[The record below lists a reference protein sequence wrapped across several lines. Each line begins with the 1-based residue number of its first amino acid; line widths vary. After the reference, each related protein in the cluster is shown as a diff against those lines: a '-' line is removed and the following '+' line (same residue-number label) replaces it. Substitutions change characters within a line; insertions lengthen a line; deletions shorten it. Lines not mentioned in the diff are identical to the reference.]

1 MASNQCT
8 HPTANDQL
16 VGRKTSVTPSAGC
29 DGGGQGFRHGRRMG
43 LRCSSFRVPGAIGLA
58 AVVDRIIN
66 EEDGGDSFQ
75 P

>member
-8 HPTANDQL
+8 HPTEPSIGGAKSLGHPIRWIRWWGTGVPTWAPDGLTVL
-16 VGRKTSVTPSAGC
+16 V
-29 DGGGQGFRHGRRMG
+29 F
-43 LRCSSFRVPGAIGLA
+43 FRVPGAIGLA